1 MATVPEF
8 ISVAARMILTAISAR
23 LAAITLLKK
32 GTSQEAFSEVM
43 QSGVEASGSI
53 ILVETSSEVDTLS
66 GLCRTETDDL
76 GAMRAAVEVAANRSV
91 NALVKST
98 ILERLIDMLYAEIVA
113 FRKIRSFEYELNEL
127 QVFYNTCCLY
137 TSSLGFAHARCTNNI
152 KIQRVP
158 NFVAVV
164 SQTTMNVP
172 QYGN

>member
-1 MATVPEF
+1 
-8 ISVAARMILTAISAR
+8 
-23 LAAITLLKK
+23 
-32 GTSQEAFSEVM
+32 
-43 QSGVEASGSI
+43 
-53 ILVETSSEVDTLS
+53 
-66 GLCRTETDDL
+66 
-76 GAMRAAVEVAANRSV
+76 MRAAVEVAANRSV

-152 KIQRVP
+152 NIQRVP

-164 SQTTMNVP
+164 SQTDHHECAAIWALYATRTTDF
-172 QYGN
+172 

>member
-66 GLCRTETDDL
+66 VLCRTETDDL

-98 ILERLIDMLYAEIVA
+98 ILERLIDMLYAEIVT
-113 FRKIRSFEYELNEL
+113 FRKIRSFEYELNVL
-127 QVFYNTCCLY
+127 QVPGIL
-137 TSSLGFAHARCTNNI
+137 
-152 KIQRVP
+152 
-158 NFVAVV
+158 
-164 SQTTMNVP
+164 
-172 QYGN
+172 